1 MTAPATTPRAALAS
15 TTTRPRPEQGE
26 HAAQPTST
34 ESPLLLLFAARTSG
48 QSRRVEG
55 FIAHV
60 LQRRHNH
67 DSFRFRIVLEED
79 RPDLFERF
87 HVEQVPTIVVIDGK
101 RVRRRLDGYVKPHQ
115 VEALLQPWLK

>member
-1 MTAPATTPRAALAS
+1 MTAPASTAPTTLAPAPS
-15 TTTRPRPEQGE
+15 EQFAPPPAGVTAPVTAE
-26 HAAQPTST
+26 R
-34 ESPLLLLFAARTSG
+34 PLLLLFASRTSG

-67 DSFRFRIVLEED
+67 DSFRFRIVVKEE

-87 HVEQVPTIVVIDGK
+87 GVEDVPSIVVIDRK

-115 VEALLQPWLK
+115 VEDLLQPWLK

>member
-1 MTAPATTPRAALAS
+1 MTAPASTAPATLTPSPAEQFVAPPGSTAA
-15 TTTRPRPEQGE
+15 PV
-26 HAAQPTST
+26 AA
-34 ESPLLLLFAARTSG
+34 ERPLLLLFASKTSG

-67 DSFRFRIVLEED
+67 DSFRFRIVVREE

-87 HVEQVPTIVVIDGK
+87 HVESVPSIVVIDRK

-115 VEALLQPWLK
+115 VEDLLQPWLK

>member
-1 MTAPATTPRAALAS
+1 MSAHASPSPASLETQLPPAAVAPPVRTGTDIPI
-15 TTTRPRPEQGE
+15 
-26 HAAQPTST
+26 
-34 ESPLLLLFAARTSG
+34 LLLFGARTSG

-67 DSFRFRIVLEED
+67 DSFRFRIVVQEE

-87 HVEQVPTIVVIDGK
+87 NVESVPSILVIENQ

-115 VEALLQPWLK
+115 VEDLLAPWLR

>member
-1 MTAPATTPRAALAS
+1 MTAPATTSRASLAHTSVEPRPAPGGEVGQR
-15 TTTRPRPEQGE
+15 TTTERPM
-26 HAAQPTST
+26 
-34 ESPLLLLFAARTSG
+34 LLLFAARTSG

-67 DSFRFRIVLEED
+67 DSFRFRIVLEEE

-87 HVEQVPTIVVIDGK
+87 GVEQVPTMVVIDRK
-101 RVRRRLDGYVKPHQ
+101 QVRRRLDGYVKPHQ